1 MAGTP
6 EGAAPE
12 KKSFFGKLTT
22 KKNADTY
29 IEGCPQKKP
38 DKKTSSKKG
47 GEVSDDDSVD
57 SKGVKKTWL
66 GGEKKKPRAEYQSE
80 IDSLKLQLVAT
91 EHDLTIMTNKVNKYK
106 TWIRQAPHE

>member
-1 MAGTP
+1 MT
-6 EGAAPE
+6 EAATE
-12 KKSFFGKLTT
+12 KKGFFSKLST
-22 KKNADTY
+22 KKSADDY
-29 IEGCPQKKP
+29 IEKCPQKKP
-38 DKKTSSKKG
+38 DKKASKKG

-66 GGEKKKPRAEYQSE
+66 GGEKKKPRAEYQTE

-106 TWIRQAPHE
+106 SWIRQAPHE